1 MMQLTQPTIGLFQL
15 SLLFVRFWKSQ
26 YNNQLYNFLE
36 KYSILYKYQFGFR
49 KGHSTEQA
57 ILEIID
63 VLKKAMDKKLL
74 TYGLFLDFSKAF
86 DTINHDILLS
96 KLYRYVIRVILSDGL
111 ILLIQSLSGCQNW

>member
-1 MMQLTQPTIGLFQL
+1 MQLTQPTIGLFQL